1 MLVSKNLKQ
10 ELTRMQAD
18 IEMLVRNIIG
28 NKHLRFDAI
37 THVEHEDGLNENL
50 VGIRDN
56 EYTGELT
63 VITDVNYDLGEILL
77 DDLPI
82 HLQIEIL
89 EILEKGAFE
98 EDGTSGQDRDNY
110 TDTQDRDNYTSEEN

>member
-1 MLVSKNLKQ
+1 
-10 ELTRMQAD
+10 
-18 IEMLVRNIIG
+18 MLVRNIIG